1 MPSKISKSRY
11 WKKLPRLVLC
21 LFFLALIPFTS
32 LTGLTVSAARLPV
45 TGEVIAVNVN
55 VNWGE
60 VPEDRIPE
68 SLTITATPDGIPFM
82 GSDLILNA
90 NANWQ
95 GSMAVHSGT
104 RRVEFK
110 SLEIDGLDHRL
121 SGSLE
126 EGYTI
131 SYYLQGEA
139 PETSEQDTEEEPAEE
154 VTLDLAAVP
163 TQEVPLKN
171 RGITIETEEGESL
184 TDEEYKE
191 RLLDAYMREHG
202 YIVDKTP
209 YYIGIAICVVLI
221 IIVIVIRVLLGRK
234 QK

>member
-1 MPSKISKSRY
+1 MPNKISKSRY
-11 WKKLPRLVLC
+11 WKKLPRLILC
-21 LFFLALIPFTS
+21 LFFLALIPFTDFAKM
-32 LTGLTVSAARLPV
+32 TVSANRLPV

-55 VNWGE
+55 VDWGE
-60 VPEDRIPE
+60 VPEDNIPA

-90 NANWQ
+90 NADWQ
-95 GSMAVHSGT
+95 GSLAVHSGT

-110 SLEIDGLDHRL
+110 SLEIEGLDHRL

-131 SYYLQGEA
+131 SYYLQGQA
-139 PETSEQDTEEEPAEE
+139 PETSEPDTAEEPVEE

-163 TQEVPLKN
+163 TKEINLKD
-171 RGITIETEEGESL
+171 RGITVETEEGESL
-184 TDEEYKE
+184 SEEEYKE

-209 YYIGIAICVVLI
+209 YYIGIAICVALI
-221 IIVIVIRVLLGRK
+221 IIVIVIRVLIGRK
-234 QK
+234 Q